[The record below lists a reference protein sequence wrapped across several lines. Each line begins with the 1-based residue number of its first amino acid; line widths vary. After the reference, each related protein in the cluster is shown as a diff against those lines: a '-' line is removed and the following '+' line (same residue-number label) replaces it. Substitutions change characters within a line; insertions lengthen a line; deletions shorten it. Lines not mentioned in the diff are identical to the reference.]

1 MCEWTTHTKNISKS
15 NNAIIIE
22 TKKTVTP
29 IVENNIPVSGT
40 TGSVDINT
48 SSGEYQCNGS
58 PRTGKIN
65 GVFVDAYNRHGTIA
79 GQWTLV
85 NEKNRGRH

>member
-1 MCEWTTHTKNISKS
+1 MKPRIR
-15 NNAIIIE
+15 
-22 TKKTVTP
+22 TP
-29 IVENNIPVSGT
+29 FVENNILAIGTSGP
-40 TGSVDINT
+40 VDINT
-48 SSGEYQCNGS
+48 YGGEYQCNGS